1 MDGYSKP
8 YGYMKLLDWEQFLQ
22 RAIYVGV
29 HSVRICRCSE
39 REIEQSHHPIVVCR
53 LLLLPQT
60 AVLPQETVLQRDRQ
74 PPLET
79 ARLCLLPAVWTQVL
93 QGGVLYSALEDDTPQ
108 YKAQRDLG
116 GISNLCCVVRHW
128 VSASHPCKIIISLPQ
143 LCQDYG
149 SFSLTE
155 KASLISTQTW
165 DSHRIPSWGEHWMLQ
180 LRAGG
185 QTALWF
191 KPVKRHSVHV
201 LWMWRPKSSAHRQG
215 KQLSPA
221 ACSGCLGRQ
230 VKTKGLQA
238 PLAKPPSTPKPW
250 WPEPAMSHSCVT

>member
-155 KASLISTQTW
+155 KASLISTRTW
-165 DSHRIPSWGEHWMLQ
+165 DSPQNSKLGWSTECSSSGQVAKQPSGSKGWRGTVFMCCECGDPKALPRDKESSWAQQHAQ
-180 LRAGG
+180 DASAG
-185 QTALWF
+185 
-191 KPVKRHSVHV
+191 K
-201 LWMWRPKSSAHRQG
+201 WRPK
-215 KQLSPA
+215 
-221 ACSGCLGRQ
+221 ACRL
-230 VKTKGLQA
+230 
-238 PLAKPPSTPKPW
+238 P
-250 WPEPAMSHSCVT
+250 